1 MKAYYSCISS
11 VALKMKA
18 KNRNGVVAVVLV
30 AAGLASAAY
39 YSHLKKQQEIAE
51 AKVNAFTICSFFSS
65 AAAKAISINDAEL
78 PAIAARAGLDPY
90 KVRLG
95 MVSPE
100 EGHAALSNAGL
111 LAEWDAVLGK
121 TRTMVEKAKAQDVEC
136 NKKQEQ
142 AIKFLRENDAFPS
155 IP

>member
-1 MKAYYSCISS
+1 VRACYCCISS

-18 KNRNGVVAVVLV
+18 KTRNGVLAVVLV
-30 AAGLASAAY
+30 VAGLASAAY
-39 YSHLKKQQEIAE
+39 YLHQKKQQEIAE
-51 AKVNAFTICSFFSS
+51 ARVNAFTICSFASS
-65 AAAKAISINDAEL
+65 AAAEAVSINDAEL
-78 PAIAARAGLDPY
+78 PAIAARAGLDPNR
-90 KVRLG
+90 VRLG

-111 LAEWDAVLGK
+111 LAEWDAVLEK
-121 TRTMVEKAKAQDVEC
+121 TRTMVEKAKVQDVEC

-142 AIKFLRENDAFPS
+142 AIKFLRENNALPS